1 LGEFFDQKD
10 SPTTGQQGQE
20 IRHMSSSTFAL
31 HLATDRTLDQIVR
44 EGARRMLQQALEQEV
59 EDYLQEHLHHRDEQ
73 GHRLVVRNGHKPER
87 TILSGSGPLEVT
99 PPRINDK
106 RVDAQGRRFQFTS
119 QILPPY
125 LRKSK
130 NIEELI
136 PWLYLRGISSSAFG
150 DALGAL
156 GFDGS
161 GLSASSV
168 GRMKQLWQEQWQDW
182 SRRSLVGKQ
191 YVYLWADGIY
201 FNLRLEE
208 APANRVCVLVVM
220 GATEGGQKE
229 LIAVQDGYRESKDSW
244 SFLLTDLKERGLT
257 EAPRLATGDGA
268 LGFWQALAEVYPQTR
283 PQRCW
288 VHKTANVLD
297 KLPKGLQPAA
307 KSLLHEIYLS
317 ARQEDALKAF
327 ERFLKT
333 YQSKYPKAAECLL
346 KDKQEL
352 MAFYDFPAE
361 HWQHLRTSN
370 PIESTFAGVRLRTE
384 KTKGSG
390 TRSACLSMVFKLC
403 ELAEKHWRKL
413 NGSELLPDVIRGVLF
428 VDGIRKAA

>member
-1 LGEFFDQKD
+1 
-10 SPTTGQQGQE
+10 
-20 IRHMSSSTFAL
+20 MSSSVFSL
-31 HLATDRTLDQIVR
+31 QLATDRTLDQMVR

-59 EDYLQEHLHHRDEQ
+59 EAYLQEHRQALDEQ
-73 GHRLVVRNGHKPER
+73 GHRLVVRNGHKPPR
-87 TILSGSGPLEVT
+87 TILTGSGPLEVEQ
-99 PPRINDK
+99 PRVNDQ
-106 RVDAQGRRFQFTS
+106 RLGPQGQRFQFTS

-168 GRMKQLWQEQWQDW
+168 GRMKQLWQGQWEDW
-182 SRRSLVGKQ
+182 SRRSLEGKR
-191 YVYLWADGIY
+191 YVYFWADGIY

-208 APANRVCVLVVM
+208 APANRVCVLVLM
-220 GATEGGQKE
+220 GATAEGTKE
-229 LIAVQDGYRESKDSW
+229 LIAVQDGYRESQESW
-244 SFLLTDLKERGLT
+244 AFLLRDLKERGLT
-257 EAPRLATGDGA
+257 EGPRLATGDGA

-283 PQRCW
+283 AQRCW

-297 KLPKGLQPAA
+297 KLPKHLQPAA

-317 ARQEDALKAF
+317 ESRESAFKAF
-327 ERFLKT
+327 ERFVST
-333 YQSKYPKAAECLL
+333 YQAKYAKATECLG
-346 KDKQEL
+346 KDRTQL

-370 PIESTFAGVRLRTE
+370 PIESTFAGIRLRTE

-403 ELAEKHWRKL
+403 ELAQKHWRKL
-413 NGSELLPDVIRGVLF
+413 NGSQLLSDVIAGVPF
-428 VDGIRKAA
+428 VDGVRRAA

>member
-1 LGEFFDQKD
+1 
-10 SPTTGQQGQE
+10 
-20 IRHMSSSTFAL
+20 MSSSVFSL
-31 HLATDRTLDQIVR
+31 HLATEQTLEQIAR
-44 EGARRMLQQALEQEV
+44 EGARRMLQQALENEV
-59 EDYLQEHLHHRDEQ
+59 EQYLQEHRQALDEQ
-73 GHRLVVRNGHKPER
+73 GHRLVVRNGYKPQR
-87 TILSGSGPLEVT
+87 TILTGSGPLEVEQ
-99 PPRINDK
+99 PRVNDK
-106 RVDAQGRRFQFTS
+106 RVGPAGQHFQFTS
-119 QILPPY
+119 RILPPY

-168 GRMKQLWQEQWQDW
+168 GRMKQLWQGQWEDW
-182 SRRSLVGKQ
+182 SRRNLKGKR
-191 YVYLWADGIY
+191 YVYFWVDGIY

-220 GATEGGQKE
+220 GATEDGTKE
-229 LIAVQDGYRESKDSW
+229 LIAVADGYRESKESW
-244 SFLLTDLKERGLT
+244 LFLLQDLKERGL
-257 EAPRLATGDGA
+257 EEGPKLATGDGA
-268 LGFWQALAEVYPQTR
+268 LGFWQALAEVYPLTR
-283 PQRCW
+283 AQRCW
-288 VHKTANVLD
+288 VHKTGNVLD
-297 KLPKGLQPAA
+297 KLPKALQPAA

-317 ARQEDALKAF
+317 DTRANAYKAF
-327 ERFLKT
+327 DRFIGT
-333 YQSKYPKAAECLL
+333 YQAKYPKAVECLL
-346 KDKQEL
+346 KDKEQL

-370 PIESTFAGVRLRTE
+370 PIESMFAGVRLRTE

-403 ELAEKHWRKL
+403 ELAQKHWRKL
-413 NGSELLPDVIRGVLF
+413 NGSQLLVDVISGVPF
-428 VDGIRKAA
+428 VDGARKAA

>member
-1 LGEFFDQKD
+1 
-10 SPTTGQQGQE
+10 
-20 IRHMSSSTFAL
+20 MSSSTFAL
-31 HLATDRTLDQIVR
+31 HLATQRTLDQIVR
-44 EGARRMLQQALEQEV
+44 EGARRMLQQALENEV
-59 EDYLQEHLHHRDEQ
+59 ENYLQEHLHHRDQ
-73 GHRLVVRNGHKPER
+73 HGHRLVVRNGHKPER
-87 TILSGSGPLEVT
+87 TILSGSGPLQVT
-99 PPRINDK
+99 QPRINDK
-106 RVDAQGRRFQFTS
+106 RVDAEGQRFQFTS

-156 GFDGS
+156 GFDGTC
-161 GLSASSV
+161 LSASSV
-168 GRMKQLWQEQWQDW
+168 CRMKQLWQGQWADW
-182 SRRSLVGKQ
+182 SRRSLVGKR
-191 YVYLWADGIY
+191 YLYIWVDGIH

-220 GATEGGQKE
+220 GATEDGQKE
-229 LIAVQDGYRESKDSW
+229 LIAVQDGYRESKESW
-244 SFLLTDLKERGLT
+244 SFLLNDLKERGLT
-257 EAPRLATGDGA
+257 QAPRMATGDGA
-268 LGFWQALAEVYPQTR
+268 LGFWQALAEVYPETR

-297 KLPKGLQPAA
+297 KLPQGLQPAA
-307 KSLLHEIYLS
+307 KSMLHEIYLS
-317 ARQEDALKAF
+317 ATQADALKAF
-327 ERFLKT
+327 ERFVRT
-333 YQSKYPKAAECLL
+333 YQSKYPKAAECLV

-370 PIESTFAGVRLRTE
+370 PIESTFAGIRLRTE

-390 TRSACLSMVFKLC
+390 TRSVCLSMVFKLC
-403 ELAEKHWRKL
+403 QLAEKHWRKL
-413 NGSELLPDVIRGVLF
+413 NGSEQLKEVSNGVTF
-428 VDGIRKAA
+428 VDGVKQAA